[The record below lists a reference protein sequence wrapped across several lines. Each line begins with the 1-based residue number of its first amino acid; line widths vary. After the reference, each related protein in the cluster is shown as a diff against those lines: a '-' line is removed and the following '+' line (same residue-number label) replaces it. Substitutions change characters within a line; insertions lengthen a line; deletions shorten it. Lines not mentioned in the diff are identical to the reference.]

1 MKLIVEILK
10 PVKQFLSVGFKDFSM
25 IKLIITSDNDNK

>member
-10 PVKQFLSVGFKDFSM
+10 PVKQFLLVGFKDFSM
-25 IKLIITSDNDNK
+25 IKLISISDNDNK